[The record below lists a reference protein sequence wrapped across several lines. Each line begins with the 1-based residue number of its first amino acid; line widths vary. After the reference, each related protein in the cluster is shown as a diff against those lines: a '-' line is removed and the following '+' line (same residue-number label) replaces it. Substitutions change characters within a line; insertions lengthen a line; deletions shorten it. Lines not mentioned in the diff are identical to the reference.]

1 MAFQQLGAFACLT
14 ILMLLGVPP
23 QQTAAQG
30 LFSELKNSVRK
41 PHPRKTKN
49 KGQNYPEPLTVEPFL
64 NDSFGERFSTL
75 VGGAVIVAVT
85 APVALPI
92 SIAEDNYQTPAY
104 FPGYPYQDDARGY
117 MLFDRPSHNQ
127 PFTSEPFNYSIQ
139 SSSEYIYYS
148 QDISKIG
155 TRFLIDTTSR
165 FGIDSEFSYW
175 KESEPGSNSEDFW
188 AGDTN
193 VIFRFAQ
200 TESFQMRTGI
210 GFNWLSDEVGS
221 DFGFNFTYKGDFFP
235 IDPLVLSA
243 ELDLGKI
250 GSATLSQLRLTTGL
264 NYRHA
269 EIFIGYDHFW
279 LAETE
284 FNGFI
289 SGIRI
294 WF

>member
-1 MAFQQLGAFACLT
+1 MAFKQFRAFACLI
-14 ILMLLGVPP
+14 ILMLLGFPP
-23 QQTAAQG
+23 QQTTAQG

-41 PHPRKTKN
+41 PHPEKTKE
-49 KGQNYPEPLTVEPFL
+49 KRENYRSTEPFF
-64 NDSFGERFSTL
+64 NHSFGERFSDL
-75 VGGAVIVAVT
+75 VGVAFFVAAT
-85 APVALPI
+85 TPVALPI
-92 SIAEDNYQTPAY
+92 SIAKDNYKTQAY

-117 MLFDRPSHNQ
+117 MLFDRPSQNQ

-139 SSSEYIYYS
+139 SSFDYTYYS
-148 QDISKIG
+148 SEISKTG

-175 KESEPGSNSEDFW
+175 NESLPGSSSEDYW

-210 GFNWLSDEVGS
+210 GFNWLSDEASS

-250 GSATLSQLRLTTGL
+250 GSATLSHLRLTTGL

-269 EIFIGYDHFW
+269 EIFIGYDHFR

>member
-250 GSATLSQLRLTTGL
+250 GSATLSHLRLTTGL